1 MTDMDDM
8 KLFNNST
15 FLLFAKG
22 SYQQY
27 SLSAFGLQPQ
37 PAAAA
42 ALNLPIQPMAVSNLS
57 QLKHSAPP
65 FKPASQRVV
74 VSPTTHLQVRGCS
87 FCTILEH
94 EVQQFITSVVVYKFV
109 GDLSTC

>member
-1 MTDMDDM
+1 MTEVGDM
-8 KLFNNST
+8 KLFNNCT

-37 PAAAA
+37 PAAA

-74 VSPTTHLQVRGCS
+74 VSPTAHLQVGECS
-87 FCTILEH
+87 FCTTLEH
-94 EVQQFITSVVVYKFV
+94 EVQHFVTSVVVYKFV